1 MNKHKD
7 IQPQDHHAEV
17 EAPLNSQV
25 QLLRSRVEAELK
37 KPAVV
42 LVTSAHLGDG
52 KTLTA
57 DSLARCFAKS
67 GQRAALVNEN
77 RFGTGSSDGVAP
89 EPSPQGHVTMLE
101 LPPECDNAVSLEGL
115 TAFVDSLRSD
125 YDYAIV
131 DSGAYL
137 KSNSAMALTQLVD
150 GILLT
155 VRVGRPSSDEDE
167 MMVRMVEHFRG
178 NVIGVVATDAGAI
191 DEFERNRPRQ
201 EMTAPARPRKVGRKP
216 ARALVTSVL
225 CAAMLLMLNGSS
237 DAGTVVTAG
246 PDLGSFQTQV
256 VQVAK
261 WAHDAVTHGQKSPA
275 LVAAREQQ
283 SALGHRLQR
292 SIASFSSG
300 D

>member
-7 IQPQDHHAEV
+7 SEPQDLTEV
-17 EAPLNSQV
+17 EAPVNSQV

-37 KPAVV
+37 KPAVL

-67 GQRAALVNEN
+67 GHRAALVNEN
-77 RFGTGSSDGVAP
+77 RSGTGNSDGVVP
-89 EPSPQGHVTMLE
+89 EPNPQGHVTIME
-101 LPPECDNAVSLEGL
+101 LPPECDNAVSREGL
-115 TAFVDSLRSD
+115 AAFVESLRSD

-131 DSGAYL
+131 DSGTYL
-137 KSNSAMALTQLVD
+137 SSNSAMALTQLVD

-201 EMTAPARPRKVGRKP
+201 ELTAPARPRKVGRKP

-225 CAAMLLMLNGSS
+225 CAGMLLMLNGSS
-237 DAGTVVTAG
+237 DAGTVVAAG
-246 PDLGSFQTQV
+246 PDLGGFQTQV
-256 VQVAK
+256 AQVAK
-261 WAHDAVTHGQKSPA
+261 WAHDAVTHYGQKSPA

-283 SALGHRLQR
+283 NALGHRLQR
-292 SIASFSSG
+292 SIASFSTG